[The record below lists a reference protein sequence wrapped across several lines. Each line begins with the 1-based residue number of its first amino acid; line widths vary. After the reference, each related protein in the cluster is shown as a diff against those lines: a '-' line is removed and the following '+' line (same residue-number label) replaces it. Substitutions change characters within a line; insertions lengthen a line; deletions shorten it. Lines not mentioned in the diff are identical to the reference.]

1 MKKVLL
7 DTNFLMVPFQFGVD
21 VFDEMRSLL
30 EGEFE
35 LLTSSEIVREL
46 ERISAGASKDASAA
60 RSALRLLKEK
70 GVRVIQSRTSADDWL
85 VEYGQENNA
94 VVCTNDSELLERLE
108 EAGVSRIRLR
118 GRSRLQLN

>member
-1 MKKVLL
+1 VKKVLL